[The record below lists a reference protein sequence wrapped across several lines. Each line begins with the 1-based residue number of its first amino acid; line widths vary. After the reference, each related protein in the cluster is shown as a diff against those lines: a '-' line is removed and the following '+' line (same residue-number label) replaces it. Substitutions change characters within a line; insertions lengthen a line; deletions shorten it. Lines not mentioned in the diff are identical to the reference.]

1 MNDRNIILKVKDLV
15 VDFPVFGGILQKQI
29 SSVHAV
35 RGLSFEFFK
44 GETLGI
50 VGESGSGKS
59 TLGNA
64 ILNVLIR
71 NSIYFENS

>member
-1 MNDRNIILKVKDLV
+1 MKNQKTILKVKDLK

-35 RGLSFEFFK
+35 RGVSFDLFK
-44 GETLGI
+44 GETLGV

-64 ILNVLIR
+64 ILNVLRLSLIH
-71 NSIYFENS
+71 I